1 MRKNIFKTIVA
12 GMAALVGLTGSV
24 DAMATSPAR
33 TSVTHPEWSRNAVI
47 YEVNLRQY
55 TPEGTINAFIKELPR
70 LKDLGV
76 DILWFMPIHPISEKN
91 RKGELGSYYAVKD
104 YKAVNP
110 EFGTLDDFKNAVNEA
125 HKLGMK
131 VVIDWVPNHTGCD
144 NAWVTEHPE
153 WYSHLTWV
161 ITGL

>member
-24 DAMATSPAR
+24 DAMAASPAR

-55 TPEGTINAFIKELPR
+55 TPEGSINAFIKELPR

-76 DILWFMPIHPISEKN
+76 KQLS
-91 RKGELGSYYAVKD
+91 RSGENVARR
-104 YKAVNP
+104 
-110 EFGTLDDFKNAVNEA
+110 GTCAELFAMRQSA
-125 HKLGMK
+125 HRR
-131 VVIDWVPNHTGCD
+131 
-144 NAWVTEHPE
+144 
-153 WYSHLTWV
+153 
-161 ITGL
+161 